1 MWKLSATFNLSNDP
15 EWETPEHIFELGC
28 DTFDFTPE
36 IDVCA
41 NSQNTK
47 CDLFFSQIA
56 TAWHCD
62 RLAQHTFSP
71 VQQSSPDTR
80 YSSLSNKAQH

>member
-15 EWETPEHIFELGC
+15 EWETPQHIFELGC

-47 CDLFFSQIA
+47 CDLFFSQSQNA
-56 TAWHCD
+56 LEQEWQRD
-62 RLAQHTFSP
+62 F
-71 VQQSSPDTR
+71 
-80 YSSLSNKAQH
+80 